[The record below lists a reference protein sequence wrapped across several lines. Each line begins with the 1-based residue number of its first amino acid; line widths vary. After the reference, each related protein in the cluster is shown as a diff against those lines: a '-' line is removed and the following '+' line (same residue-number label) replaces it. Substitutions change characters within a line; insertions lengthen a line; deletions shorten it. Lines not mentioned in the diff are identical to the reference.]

1 MKIES
6 RAYAWLLLAGG
17 LGTLVLRAIQLFG
30 VVVGLRRDPEVRIA
44 PLLLIAW
51 ILFILV
57 VNGPIASPKYRLPL
71 EPAFAVFFAL
81 AFDDLRQRLT
91 RVRAASPQE

>member
-1 MKIES
+1 MARTIS
-6 RAYAWLLLAGG
+6 GP
-17 LGTLVLRAIQLFG
+17 AIRICGAREHNLKNID
-30 VVVGLRRDPEVRIA
+30 VDLRRDPEVRLA

-71 EPAFAVFFAL
+71 EPAFAVFVAL
-81 AFDDLRQRLT
+81 AFDDLRRRLT